1 METTLRIFGTEQTP
15 SPGRPDPQRGPREA
29 GLTSDLS
36 DSLPLMTS
44 MDRVAIGAMGDTP
57 GEMAGLARKA
67 EDAGFDSV
75 WAIELFRNAFTQ
87 TTWLASQTEKADIGT
102 SIAWG
107 FVRSPMTMAMS
118 AMDIDEISGGRFRLG
133 LGPGVKR
140 LIETWHNADY
150 GRPAPHLRE
159 TIQAVREIIR
169 AAAAGES
176 ATFKGEYY
184 DIDIKGWYRSTPPVR
199 SEIPIYT
206 AAVQGGMC
214 RMAGDVAD
222 GLIGHL
228 ICSASW
234 IEEVVV
240 PNFETGLARSGRERR
255 DFTFMPSI
263 CVAID
268 DDYERGLD
276 AARRTLAFYS
286 TVKTYRPLFDHHGFG
301 ESAAEAA
308 SAFGRGDIEGVAA
321 AITDEMVEHYCAV
334 GTPDKVREKV
344 REIAPFADII
354 LPGAPTYFIPNEQI
368 VEYNEQIVETF
379 GTTDDPDL

>member
-1 METTLRIFGTEQTP
+1 M
-15 SPGRPDPQRGPREA
+15 REA
-29 GLTSDLS
+29 E
-36 DSLPLMTS
+36 
-44 MDRVAIGAMGDTP
+44 RVAIGVMGETP
-57 GEMAGLARKA
+57 ADMAAFARRA
-67 EDAGFDSV
+67 EDAGFDSL

-169 AAAAGES
+169 AAAAGE
-176 ATFKGEYY
+176 AARFQGEYY

-199 SEIPIYT
+199 AEIPIYT
-206 AAVQGGMC
+206 AAVQKGMC

-222 GLIGHL
+222 GLIGHI
-228 ICSASW
+228 ICSATW
-234 IEEVVV
+234 IEEVIV
-240 PNFETGLARSGRERR
+240 PNFELGLSRSGRERR
-255 DFTFMPSI
+255 DFTFVPSM

-286 TVKTYRPLFDHHGFG
+286 TVKTYLPLFDHHGFG
-301 ESAAEAA
+301 QNAADAA
-308 SAFGRGDIEGVAA
+308 AAFRRGDIDGVAA
-321 AITDEMVEHYCAV
+321 AISDEMVEQYCAV
-334 GTPDKVREKV
+334 GTPDKVRAKV
-344 REIAPFADII
+344 GEIVEYADVV

-368 VEYNEQIVETF
+368 TEYNERIVEVF
-379 GTTDDPDL
+379 GTAEQPDQSERQP

>member
-1 METTLRIFGTEQTP
+1 M
-15 SPGRPDPQRGPREA
+15 SA
-29 GLTSDLS
+29 
-36 DSLPLMTS
+36 

-57 GEMAGLARKA
+57 GEMADLARQA
-67 EDAGFDSV
+67 ENAGFDSV

-169 AAAAGES
+169 AAAAGEP
-176 ATFKGEYY
+176 AAFKGEYY

-199 SEIPIYT
+199 AEIPIYT
-206 AAVQGGMC
+206 AAVQSGMC

-228 ICSASW
+228 ICSPSW

-240 PNFETGLARSGRERR
+240 PNFELGLSRSGRERK
-255 DFTFMPSI
+255 DFTFLPSI

-286 TVKTYRPLFDHHGFG
+286 TVKTYLPLFDHHDFG
-301 ESAAEAA
+301 QNAADAA
-308 SAFGRGDIEGVAA
+308 AAFRKGDIEGVAA
-321 AITDEMVEHYCAV
+321 AISDEMVEHYCAV
-334 GTPDKVREKV
+334 GTPDKVRAKV
-344 REIAPFADII
+344 EEIAVFADAV

-368 VEYNEQIVETF
+368 VEYNQRIVETF
-379 GTTDDPDL
+379 GPGPAAS